1 MGFLTWWSTSFDSG
15 RLAQLICD
23 IIKKQTLNVNVKWYH
38 KSTII
43 LTLYTVPPLQAKQH
57 IQA

>member
-1 MGFLTWWSTSFDSG
+1 MTWWSTSFDSG
-15 RLAQLICD
+15 HLAQLICD
-23 IIKKQTLNVNVKWYH
+23 IIKKQTLNVKWYH